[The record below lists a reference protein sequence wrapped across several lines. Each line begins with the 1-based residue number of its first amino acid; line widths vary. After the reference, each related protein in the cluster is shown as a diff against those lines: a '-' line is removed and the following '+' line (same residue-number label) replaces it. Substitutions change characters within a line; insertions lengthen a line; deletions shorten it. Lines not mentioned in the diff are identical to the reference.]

1 MAENHKALLCNLI
14 SKLETQERPFYRRT
28 SQQNWWAWHITV
40 GIAFLSAVASALA
53 AAVMKETDFGSYGRT
68 LLIIISVIGAAATG
82 LLHLYK
88 FREKEALRE
97 EGRIELEDIIE
108 NAKSLLASSGDDEA
122 YQKA

>member
-1 MAENHKALLCNLI
+1 
-14 SKLETQERPFYRRT
+14 
-28 SQQNWWAWHITV
+28 
-40 GIAFLSAVASALA
+40 
-53 AAVMKETDFGSYGRT
+53 MKETDFGSYGRT

-122 YQKA
+122 YQKPFHQVRERFKQFGLDQHRRDIALRSDEIPRVKP